1 MRSLFKG
8 PVPINEEQNVKD
20 AFRDMLFDSETSETI
35 SFTNYMRVMDRLRS
49 DAEQFERSLE
59 GKLKPTCQFTSLSSL
74 QETTKRCGLVT
85 MKLQE
90 KQLTALTSA
99 QQYGWERVK
108 LERPVAGRGQS
119 DITKFQSEL
128 IKNGVYY

>member
-1 MRSLFKG
+1 MKSLFKG
-8 PVPINEEQNVKD
+8 PVPPNEDGKIKE
-20 AFRDMLFDSETSETI
+20 AFRDMQFSSETSETI
-35 SFTNYMRVMDRLRS
+35 SFTNYMRVMNQLR
-49 DAEQFERSLE
+49 AEAEEYEKSTE
-59 GKLKPTCQFTSLSSL
+59 GKLKPTVQFTSLSDL
-74 QETTKRCGLVT
+74 RETTRKCGLVS

-90 KQLTALTSA
+90 KQSTPLTST
-99 QQYGWERVK
+99 QQYGWDKVK